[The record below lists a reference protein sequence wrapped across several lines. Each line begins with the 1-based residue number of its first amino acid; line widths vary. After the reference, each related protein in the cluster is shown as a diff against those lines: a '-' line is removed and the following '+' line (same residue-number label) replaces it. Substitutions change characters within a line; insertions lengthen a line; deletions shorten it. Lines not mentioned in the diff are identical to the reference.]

1 MNDPRRADGGVDMV
15 SKEAAEDRSV
25 AKLRRPSPTT
35 PPSAPS
41 GRILMPPLE
50 RRALPARFLEGT
62 AWDEV

>member
-15 SKEAAEDRSV
+15 SKEAAEDRRV
-25 AKLRRPSPTT
+25 AKLHRPPST